1 MQQQGSKITVQ
12 TRGIHPN
19 FQLIQSKDPS
29 MRTAYQFFKGEQEI
43 VKPKGNKLDF
53 DSVNQ
58 KFTKRKILLSTMGGF
73 DKVRPTSN
81 FSS

>member
-29 MRTAYQFFKGEQEI
+29 MRTAYQFFKGEQEL
-43 VKPKGNKLDF
+43 VQQARFRQRKPKVYKAQ
-53 DSVNQ
+53 DSAQ
-58 KFTKRKILLSTMGGF
+58 HDGRI
-73 DKVRPTSN
+73 
-81 FSS
+81 

>member
-1 MQQQGSKITVQ
+1 
-12 TRGIHPN
+12 
-19 FQLIQSKDPS
+19 

-43 VKPKGNKLDF
+43 VKPKSNKLDF